1 MSVFEVR
8 VTFAVETAD
17 ADAAAEA
24 FGDWLAMTK
33 TTEVEVR
40 NTDTGH
46 TQYIDVQL

>member
-8 VTFAVETAD
+8 LTFAVETDD

-40 NTDTGH
+40 NPDTGRAR
-46 TQYIDVQL
+46 YIEVQL